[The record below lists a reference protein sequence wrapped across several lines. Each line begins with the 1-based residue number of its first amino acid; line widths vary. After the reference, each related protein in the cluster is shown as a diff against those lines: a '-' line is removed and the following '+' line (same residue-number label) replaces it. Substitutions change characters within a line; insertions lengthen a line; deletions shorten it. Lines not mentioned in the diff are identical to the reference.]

1 MIYGHP
7 EFGDERVLLNFGANG
22 GSQLARQDGDEIT
35 PWTALSFWLDD
46 DGVMTFTDP
55 RSGRR
60 FEADLTRGTLGGSW
74 RTYTLLGGW
83 WCSAADSG
91 PAPAIERAKSTQYMP
106 PLLPSLTA
114 TPRYPVQAIR
124 EAKQGRAVSCFFVD
138 ANGYI
143 VQPELI
149 ELSDEVF
156 RQPIL
161 NALARSRYQSI
172 GRRER
177 VAAGLPQLHLQARR
191 DQRRGGVGERR
202 TRRCRPE
209 LAATP

>member
-1 MIYGHP
+1 MDGP
-7 EFGDERVLLNFGANG
+7 ELLAGRRRRN
-22 GSQLARQDGDEIT
+22 D
-35 PWTALSFWLDD
+35 
-46 DGVMTFTDP
+46 FTDP

-91 PAPAIERAKSTQYMP
+91 PVPAIERAKSMQYMP

-161 NALARSRYQSI
+161 NALRARATRN
-172 GRRER
+172 RPTRACCDR
-177 VAAGLPQLHLQARR
+177 LPQLHFQARR

-202 TRRCRPE
+202 SRRCRPE
-209 LAATP
+209 FAASP